1 MEIPQFF
8 TLKQVAQSLQKTI
21 ADRYKSSYWVLAEVH
36 KINLTKKGHC
46 YPELVYKENELI
58 VAQMRG
64 TIWKT
69 NFEKIQHKFS
79 EKVKEPL
86 RDGMQLLLLVNI
98 VYHPL
103 YDVGLDILDIDTNYT
118 IGALHQERQE
128 TLIRLQNEGVLNK
141 NQLLTMPF
149 LPKRIA
155 IISQADSKGYSDF
168 ITLLNGHPKRYH
180 FDTFLFE
187 ATLQGDSAVSSIKLQ
202 LDRISKL
209 KSLFDVVVIIRGG
222 GGEIGMHC
230 YNNYDL
236 AFAIATFPLPVLSG
250 IGHSTNLTVSEMVSY
265 YNGITPTDLAYYFL
279 KIMEGLDESIC
290 TLQDRIASST
300 RSVFENSLVALIH
313 SSEIVYRTINQ
324 CFQMETLRLNTF
336 DKLLQSKTK
345 HSIEIKNMR
354 LSNLQQFLPIW
365 TENNISFVKQQL
377 IESSKDLSSCINDKL
392 KQNEQKLDR
401 FALHIQLVDPKN
413 VLKKGYAIVSNS
425 QGVLSTSNSP
435 VKGDKVHVL
444 LQNQEFDARV
454 E

>member
-1 MEIPQFF
+1 
-8 TLKQVAQSLQKTI
+8 
-21 ADRYKSSYWVLAEVH
+21 
-36 KINLTKKGHC
+36 
-46 YPELVYKENELI
+46 
-58 VAQMRG
+58 
-64 TIWKT
+64 
-69 NFEKIQHKFS
+69 
-79 EKVKEPL
+79 
-86 RDGMQLLLLVNI
+86 
-98 VYHPL
+98 
-103 YDVGLDILDIDTNYT
+103 
-118 IGALHQERQE
+118 
-128 TLIRLQNEGVLNK
+128 
-141 NQLLTMPF
+141 
-149 LPKRIA
+149 
-155 IISQADSKGYSDF
+155 
-168 ITLLNGHPKRYH
+168 
-180 FDTFLFE
+180 
-187 ATLQGDSAVSSIKLQ
+187 
-202 LDRISKL
+202 
-209 KSLFDVVVIIRGG
+209 
-222 GGEIGMHC
+222 MHC

-279 KIMEGLDESIC
+279 KIMEDLDESIC
-290 TLQDRIASST
+290 TLQDKIALST
-300 RSVFENSLVALIH
+300 RSVFENRLVALIH

-365 TENNISFVKQQL
+365 IENNISFVKQQL